1 MPARSST
8 SRIVAVMILVAASAC
23 DATTAPDDFVAEY
36 ALVSLASQA
45 LPASPSTHEPVTTI
59 LADTVRL
66 RIDGTGERVVWY
78 VSGNLRALFTDR
90 DELTWRAIG
99 DSLEVSF
106 PCDDVVLASCIAPPH
121 LAGRIGAGMQWLIA
135 HAPIYNEAPAVYQ
148 RVGMR

>member
-1 MPARSST
+1 MPARFFV
-8 SRIVAVMILVAASAC
+8 SRVAALLVLISANAC

-66 RIDGTGERVVWY
+66 RSDGTGERVVSY
-78 VSGNLRALFTDR
+78 VSGNLRALFADH

-106 PCDDVVLASCIAPPH
+106 PCDDVILASCIAPPH
-121 LAGRIGAGMQWLIA
+121 LAGRIGPGMQWLIA
-135 HAPIYNEAPAVYQ
+135 RATIYNEAPAVYQ